1 MKILCLW
8 HVKPDADLSR
18 VAELLVEEERF
29 AWRLFAQDELREHYE
44 SEMPTPAISIV
55 EMESIAA
62 AKARFAELP
71 INKAGFLEPE
81 YFELRPFMNWEVLFK
96 DDYKTQT

>member
-8 HVKPDADLSR
+8 HVKPDADLSK
-18 VAELLVEEERF
+18 VADLLVDEERF
-29 AWRLFAQDELREHYE
+29 AWQMFASGELREHYE
-44 SEMPTPAISIV
+44 SDMPTPAISIV

-62 AKARFAELP
+62 AEARFAELP
-71 INKAGFLEPE
+71 INKAGLLEPR

-96 DDYKTQT
+96 DEHKTWS

>member
-8 HVKPDADLSR
+8 NVKQDADLSK
-18 VAELLVEEERF
+18 VGELLVEEERF
-29 AWRLFAQDELREHYE
+29 AWQMFASNELREHYA

-55 EMESIAA
+55 EIESIEA
-62 AKARFAELP
+62 AKQRFADLP
-71 INKAGFLEPE
+71 INKAGLLAPQ

-96 DDYKTQT
+96 DEYKTGT